1 MEDLKTRIARAIC
14 NSDDAGGDN
23 WEEDQF
29 WYMGQAAAV
38 LPIVEAEAQRAA
50 QDALDSLTER
60 VKDAAARI
68 AVEATA

>member
-29 WYMGQAAAV
+29 WYMAQASAV
-38 LPIVEAEAQRAA
+38 LPIVEAEVQRAV
-50 QDALDSLTER
+50 QEALDSSTKR
-60 VKDAAARI
+60 
-68 AVEATA
+68 